1 MVTKERLLQII
12 YDLSELEND
21 MKWSSQKS
29 ILFQVEVIK
38 LCNKLSTIKTVES
51 VDNSV
56 QNYAKPANTP
66 IQNQSYPQTTVNK
79 IENTISQG
87 ENVKRVQTD
96 LKFNGGNSSQA
107 ISEKVN
113 NVGMKNWGKIV
124 GDLKQ
129 SGKIL
134 LYTNLMN
141 TNAVEI
147 NDMTVGIE
155 FPNGL
160 TPFAK
165 SVLERPENIQELSR
179 LVSMEYGKDM
189 RVKLLDGVQ
198 NIVKQSKIEPIE
210 DMAVDLDIPINII
223 DE

>member
-1 MVTKERLLQII
+1 MEKEDKEKGQGQ
-12 YDLSELEND
+12 N
-21 MKWSSQKS
+21 MKNVQTSS
-29 ILFQVEVIK
+29 
-38 LCNKLSTIKTVES
+38 N
-51 VDNSV
+51 
-56 QNYAKPANTP
+56 
-66 IQNQSYPQTTVNK
+66 QTTMTGNK
-79 IENTISQG
+79 VAKIT
-87 ENVKRVQTD
+87 TD
-96 LKFNGGNSSQA
+96 T
-107 ISEKVN
+107 E
-113 NVGMKNWGKIV
+113 MKNWGKIV

-189 RVKLLDGVQ
+189 RVKVLDGTQ
-198 NIVKQSKIEPIE
+198 NIVKQKEAEPIE
-210 DMAVDLDIPINII
+210 NMASDLDIPIHII